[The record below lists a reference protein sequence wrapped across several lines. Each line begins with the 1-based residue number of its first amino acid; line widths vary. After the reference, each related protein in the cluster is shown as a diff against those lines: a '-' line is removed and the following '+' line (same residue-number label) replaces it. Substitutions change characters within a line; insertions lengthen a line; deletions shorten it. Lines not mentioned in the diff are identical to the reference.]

1 MSNRLQ
7 IDDLKAIALRILRS
21 GPDPVVRVRLL
32 RFVLRAAPE
41 DPRLVRAIEGLNV
54 SPHVQALGSEQAA
67 DGGWQRL
74 HSADAKT
81 VRRIPTTEW
90 AVERAVA
97 LGLDRNHTVL
107 QNARGYLESVLAGTL
122 VPDDPAEK
130 NDRWPTGLR
139 LFAAA
144 TLARFDPE
152 NAVLDPVWE
161 LWHEIAAQTFADGI
175 YDLEAEAAAH
185 DRLTG
190 ASVKDSYLILSNR
203 YAVTLLGSRVTRLDP
218 ALRDAFV
225 RWLWRRPEGIGYL
238 NMPLPPPGLCPTPSQ
253 IERWFRS
260 HELLAR
266 FRSPMIPTGP
276 ILEWL
281 GRYRTDEGRWDLG
294 ARLPGGPVLPF
305 SADWRPK
312 GVREIDWTAR
322 VLGLL
327 VLVLQG

>member
-21 GPDPVVRVRLL
+21 GPDPVIRVRLL
-32 RFVLRAAPE
+32 RSVLHASPD
-41 DPRLVRAIEGLNV
+41 DPRLIQAIEEREA
-54 SPHVQALGSEQAA
+54 SPHVQALVQEQAG
-67 DGGWQRL
+67 DGGWRRL

-81 VRRIPTTEW
+81 VSRIPTTEW

-97 LGLDRNHTVL
+97 LGLDRNHPVL
-107 QNARGYLESVLAGTL
+107 QNARGYLESVLSGTL
-122 VPDDPAEK
+122 APEDPAEK
-130 NDRWPTGLR
+130 NDRWPTGVR

-152 NAVLDPVWE
+152 NAVLDPVWD
-161 LWHEIAAQTFADGI
+161 LWHEIASQTFADGI
-175 YDLEAEAAAH
+175 YDPDAEAAAH
-185 DRLTG
+185 GRLTR
-190 ASVKDSYLILSNR
+190 ASVKDSYLVLANR
-203 YAVTLLGSRVTRLDP
+203 YALALLGSRIDRVEP
-218 ALRDAFV
+218 ALRDAIV

-238 NMPLPPPGLCPTPSQ
+238 SMPLPPPGLCPTPSQ
-253 IERWFRS
+253 IDRWFRS

-266 FRSPMIPTGP
+266 FRSPMISTGP

-281 GRYRTDEGRWDLG
+281 DRYRTDAGGWDLG

-305 SADWRPK
+305 SANWRAK
-312 GVREIDWTAR
+312 GVREIDWTTR

-327 VLVLQG
+327 TLVLQG